1 MSSVKIR
8 PMKKEDI
15 EAVSE
20 LAMLA
25 NPFADK
31 ETYKRHLLDELELN
45 PELSI
50 VAVNEKDEVIG
61 YAQADVHGKMAVLE
75 DIAVSKD
82 WQRKGV
88 GRKLLEKEI
97 EMLKKKGAKIVR
109 AEVHYKC
116 AEAIPFY
123 YRFGF
128 RISGFEQDYFGIG
141 QDAIILKLE
150 LRENEGS

>member
-1 MSSVKIR
+1 
-8 PMKKEDI
+8 
-15 EAVSE
+15 
-20 LAMLA
+20 
-25 NPFADK
+25 
-31 ETYKRHLLDELELN
+31 
-45 PELSI
+45 
-50 VAVNEKDEVIG
+50 
-61 YAQADVHGKMAVLE
+61 MAVLE
-75 DIAVSKD
+75 DIAVSEN

-97 EMLKKKGAKIVR
+97 EMLKEKGVKIVR
-109 AEVHYKC
+109 AEVHYEC

-123 YRFGF
+123 YKFGF

>member
-31 ETYKRHLLDELELN
+31 ETYKKHLLDELELN

-75 DIAVSKD
+75 DIAVSRD

-97 EMLKKKGAKIVR
+97 EMLKEKGVKIVR

>member
-1 MSSVKIR
+1 
-8 PMKKEDI
+8 
-15 EAVSE
+15 
-20 LAMLA
+20 MLA
-25 NPFADK
+25 NPFAEK
-31 ETYKRHLLDELELN
+31 EAYKKHLIEELRLS

-50 VAVNEKDEVIG
+50 VAVNNKIMKLFG
-61 YAQADVHGKMAVLE
+61 YAQADVRGEMAVLE
-75 DIAVSKD
+75 DIAVSEN

-97 EMLKKKGAKIVR
+97 EMLKEKGVKIVR

-116 AEAIPFY
+116 AEAIPFHY
-123 YRFGF
+123 KFGF

-150 LRENEGS
+150 LRENEHNRNP

>member
-8 PMKKEDI
+8 PMRKEDI

-31 ETYKRHLLDELELN
+31 ETYKKHLLDELELN

-75 DIAVSKD
+75 DIAVSRD

-97 EMLKKKGAKIVR
+97 EMLKEKGVKIVR

-150 LRENEGS
+150 LRKNEGS

>member
-8 PMKKEDI
+8 PMRKEDI

-31 ETYKRHLLDELELN
+31 ETYKKHLLDELELN

-75 DIAVSKD
+75 DIAVSRD

-97 EMLKKKGAKIVR
+97 EMLKEKEVKIVR

-150 LRENEGS
+150 LRKNEGS

>member
-31 ETYKRHLLDELELN
+31 ETYKKHLLDELELN

-75 DIAVSKD
+75 DIAVSRD

-97 EMLKKKGAKIVR
+97 EMLKEKGVKIVR

-150 LRENEGS
+150 LRKNEGS

>member
-31 ETYKRHLLDELELN
+31 EAYKKHLLDELELN

-97 EMLKKKGAKIVR
+97 EMLKKKGAKIVK

-116 AEAIPFY
+116 AYAIPFY
-123 YRFGF
+123 YKFGF
-128 RISGFEQDYFGIG
+128 RIVGFEQDYFGIG
-141 QDAIILKLE
+141 HDAIILKLQLE
-150 LRENEGS
+150 